1 MRLLKQ
7 VVCAVERLVSAAI
20 NDHVL
25 DYEHFLLT
33 PDWNDL
39 QILRGFFCHI
49 HKAN

>member
-7 VVCAVERLVSAAI
+7 VVCAVERLVSVAI
-20 NDHVL
+20 NDLVL

-39 QILRGFFCHI
+39 QIFRDLFLSSS
-49 HKAN
+49 